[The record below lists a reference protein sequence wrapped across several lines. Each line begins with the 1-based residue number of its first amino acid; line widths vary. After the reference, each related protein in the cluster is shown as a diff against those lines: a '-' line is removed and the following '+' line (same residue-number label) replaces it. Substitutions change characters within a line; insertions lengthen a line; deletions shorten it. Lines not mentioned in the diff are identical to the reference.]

1 MSFKRVSVEDNQQV
15 VTADILRLS
24 ELPEDIVRRVFQHFI
39 LQDDSEVY
47 GWVLYGLEVADA
59 TAGATV
65 QVSVSAGACILP
77 PSAGDDAYRL
87 LIVPATVSLPLT
99 LPGAG
104 TQTDVIQVRLA
115 ETPTTEEQRYK
126 RTLGPGG
133 VPQAA
138 LDGVDTQILVTGAPE
153 VEESGGAVA
162 AAGCVRL
169 ASVAMD
175 TAEITGVTD
184 RRAYVLPVVP
194 PLGAFVATKFQSISH
209 LSSVLTSVLSQLG
222 ARVDINT
229 AANGKLKSTV
239 QIEAGDNL
247 TIDATDFDVGTRDL
261 NADGAITSATVTATG
276 LGSFSRVLVADD
288 DDPEDFT
295 AGAAGL
301 TVNGG
306 SIVRAIAHV
315 RITRTWGGATWDYTS
330 MTVAGHGCTVTRDS
344 EGLYHVDFDVG
355 GEDFGGEPNL
365 GIRDGHYS
373 VEAFTSPFLDLVNG
387 VLATRNALRA
397 IPYIAHPYLI
407 EADAFNRVRILV
419 TSVVDTTTP
428 LDVSFTVILRGPI
441 VSNPA
446 SPGDFL

>member
-1 MSFKRVSVEDNQQV
+1 MPFKRVAVEDNQQV

-24 ELPEDIVRRVFQHFI
+24 ELPEDLVRRVFQHFV
-39 LQDDSEVY
+39 LQGDSETY

-87 LIVPATVSLPLT
+87 LIVPATVNLPLT

-138 LDGVDTQILVTGAPE
+138 LEAVDTQILVTGAPE

-175 TAEITGVTD
+175 TTEITGVTD
-184 RRAYVLPVVP
+184 RRAMMFKTYDIGNLDGDASWPG
-194 PLGAFVATKFQSISH
+194 LRKALDRLAFWGD
-209 LSSVLTSVLSQLG
+209 LTYDDL
-222 ARVDINT
+222 RVNT
-229 AANGKLKSTV
+229 AIGGQMNSTV
-239 QIEAGDNL
+239 QMAAGDDL
-247 TIDATDFDVGTRDL
+247 TIDATDFDIGTRDF
-261 NADGAITSATVTATG
+261 NVNGAITSATVTATG
-276 LGSFSRVLVADD
+276 LGTFQRVLVAETDE
-288 DDPEDFT
+288 PEGYV
-295 AGAAGL
+295 AGPDGL
-301 TVNGG
+301 HVNGG

-315 RITRTWGGATWDYTS
+315 RITRTWGGATWDFTS
-330 MTVAGHGCTVTRDS
+330 MTVAGHGCTVTRDGV
-344 EGLYHVDFDVG
+344 GLYHVDFDVG
-355 GEDFGGEPNL
+355 GEDFGGAPDL
-365 GIRDGHYS
+365 GIREGHYT
-373 VEAFTSPFLDLVNG
+373 VEATISPFLNLVNG
-387 VLATRNALRA
+387 VLAARNALRA
-397 IPYIAHPYLI
+397 IPYVAHPYLI
-407 EADAFNRVRILV
+407 EADANNRVRIVV

-428 LDVSFTVILRGPI
+428 LDVSFTVALRGPI
-441 VSNPA
+441 ISNTA
-446 SPGDFL
+446 NPGNFL